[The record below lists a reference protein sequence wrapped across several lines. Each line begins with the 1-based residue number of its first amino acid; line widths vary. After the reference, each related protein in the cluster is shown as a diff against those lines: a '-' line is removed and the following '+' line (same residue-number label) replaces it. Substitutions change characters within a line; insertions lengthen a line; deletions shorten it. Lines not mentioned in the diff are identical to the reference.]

1 MKKTGFTLIELIIV
15 IVILGLLAVVAAPRF
30 LNLQQ
35 ASRISVLEATAA
47 AMKTTAE
54 QIKAKAFVQNV
65 KDGSVALDDLGINV
79 QVYDG
84 YVEGYWNGA
93 WRYILN
99 IGKEIPFTSAS
110 AVCSLNDLCGVGRQL
125 TAPGFPLTTNGS
137 AGLILIWPEGLRLS
151 DECYAFYYNQ
161 EDGTTPNTGVVTTG
175 C

>member
-1 MKKTGFTLIELIIV
+1 MKNHGFTLIELIIV
-15 IVILGLLAVVAAPRF
+15 IVILGLLAVVAAPKF

-47 AMKTTAE
+47 SMKATAE
-54 QIKAKAFVQNV
+54 QVRAKALVQDVKNGNV
-65 KDGSVALDDLGINV
+65 QLDELGISV
-79 QVYDG
+79 LVYNG

-110 AVCSLNDLCGVGRQL
+110 AVCTANSLCGVGRQQ
-125 TAPGFPLTTNGS
+125 TAPGFPLATNG
-137 AGLILIWPEGLRLS
+137 AQGLILIWPKGLRLS